1 MPAFRIT
8 DVVTAGWRRPGLR
21 GFLLNAAG
29 SLVPLA
35 AALVALPVIAHL
47 AGSERLGMLGL
58 AWTLIGYL
66 GLLDF
71 GLSRIVVRRVARA
84 TTEQALSGEADLVVR
99 LCLWLGLGVIPVAL
113 LIAWLVPPGTLG
125 SDSLTSD
132 ELRPALWLLL
142 AALPA
147 VIVTGLLRGVLE
159 GQMHFATANAVKVLL
174 GLWSFGAPAVIA
186 VWLPTLPA
194 MVGAVV
200 LGRLV
205 GVLVHAWVVRDFLAR
220 HSAYDGPRVA
230 LGPLVREGGWLTVSN
245 LVGPLMVTFDRFAIG
260 AMLSLKAVAYYMV
273 PQEFALRVLTLPMAL
288 SSTAFP
294 MLARRSLDGTEA
306 QRQDLAG
313 RSVMAALAL
322 SLLPALVMAAAAEPA
337 LRLWMGAEFAN
348 ASAAPAAILAIG
360 LFANCVAQIPFTAL
374 QAAGRAD
381 VTGRVHLVEVPIYVA
396 LLAFGLSVGG
406 ITGAAIVWSL
416 RTAADA
422 VAMFWLAQRLH
433 LLTLGRDEQRA
444 LFAAAALVATVA
456 SAAVLLDGGVFVG
469 LALVAAGIATFMSVR
484 VATRLLAVPAVA
496 PTDGTE

>member
-1 MPAFRIT
+1 LPAFRIPAL
-8 DVVTAGWRRPGLR
+8 VTAGWRRPGLR

-29 SLVPLA
+29 NLVPLA

-84 TTEQALSGEADLVVR
+84 TTEQTLSGEADLVVR
-99 LCLWLGLGVIPVAL
+99 LCLWLGLGVIPAAL
-113 LIAWLVPPGTLG
+113 LIAWLLPSDTLASG
-125 SDSLTSD
+125 SLTSD

-159 GQMHFATANAVKVLL
+159 GQQRFAIANAVKVLL
-174 GLWSFGAPAVIA
+174 GLWSFGAPAVVA
-186 VWLPTLPA
+186 VWQPTLPA
-194 MVGAVV
+194 LVGAVV
-200 LGRLV
+200 VGRLV
-205 GVLVHAWVVRDFLAR
+205 GVLLHAWVIREFLAR
-220 HSAYDGPRVA
+220 RLAHDGPRVA
-230 LGPLVREGGWLTVSN
+230 FRPLVREGGWLTVSN
-245 LVGPLMVTFDRFAIG
+245 VVGPLMVTFDRFAIG

-294 MLARRSLDGTEA
+294 MLARRTLDGTA

-313 RSVMAALAL
+313 RSVMAALVL
-322 SLLPALVMAAAAEPA
+322 SLLPSLVMAAAAEPA
-337 LRLWMGAEFAN
+337 LRLWMGAEFAD
-348 ASAAPAAILAIG
+348 ASAAPAAILAVG

-396 LLAFGLSVGG
+396 LLAFALTVGG
-406 ITGAAIVWSL
+406 ITGAAVVWTL

-422 VAMFWLAQRLH
+422 VAMFWLAQRLG
-433 LLTLGRDEQRA
+433 LMTLERDDRRG
-444 LFAAAALVATVA
+444 LCAAAALVASVA
-456 SAAVLLDGGVFVG
+456 AAAVLLDGGVFV
-469 LALVAAGIATFMSVR
+469 ALVVVAGSIASFMSVR
-484 VATRLLAVPAVA
+484 VAMRLLAMPA
-496 PTDGTE
+496 PRTE

>member
-1 MPAFRIT
+1 MPAFRIPAL
-8 DVVTAGWRRPGLR
+8 VTAGWRRPGLR

-29 SLVPLA
+29 NLVPLA

-84 TTEQALSGEADLVVR
+84 TTEQTLSGEADLVVR
-99 LCLWLGLGVIPVAL
+99 LCLWLGVGVIPAAL
-113 LIAWLVPPGTLG
+113 LIAWLLPSDTLASG
-125 SDSLTSD
+125 SLTSD

-159 GQMHFATANAVKVLL
+159 GQQRFAIANAVKVLL
-174 GLWSFGAPAVIA
+174 GLWSFGAPAVVA

-194 MVGAVV
+194 LVGAVV
-200 LGRLV
+200 VGRLV
-205 GVLVHAWVVRDFLAR
+205 GVLLHAWVIREFLAR
-220 HSAYDGPRVA
+220 RLAHDGPRVA
-230 LGPLVREGGWLTVSN
+230 FGPLVREGGWLTVSN
-245 LVGPLMVTFDRFAIG
+245 VVGPLMVTFDRFAIG
-260 AMLSLKAVAYYMV
+260 AVLSLKAVAYYMV

-294 MLARRSLDGTEA
+294 MLARRTLDGTAA

-313 RSVMAALAL
+313 RSVMAALVL
-322 SLLPALVMAAAAEPA
+322 SLLPSLVMAAAAEPA
-337 LRLWMGAEFAN
+337 LRLWMGAEFAD
-348 ASAAPAAILAIG
+348 ASAAPAAILAVG

-396 LLAFGLSVGG
+396 LLALALSVGG
-406 ITGAAIVWSL
+406 FTGAAVVWTL

-422 VAMFWLAQRLH
+422 VAMFWLAQRLR
-433 LLTLGRDEQRA
+433 LMTLGRNDRRA
-444 LFAAAALVATVA
+444 LFAAAALVASVA
-456 SAAVLLDGGVFVG
+456 AAAVLLDGGVFV
-469 LALVAAGIATFMSVR
+469 ALVVVAGSIATFMSVR
-484 VATRLLAVPAVA
+484 VAMRLLAMPA
-496 PTDGTE
+496 PRTE

>member
-1 MPAFRIT
+1 MPAFRIP
-8 DVVTAGWRRPGLR
+8 DLVTAGWRRPGLR

-29 SLVPLA
+29 NLVPLA

-84 TTEQALSGEADLVVR
+84 TTEQTLSGEADLVVR
-99 LCLWLGLGVIPVAL
+99 LCLWLGLGVIPAAL
-113 LIAWLVPPGTLG
+113 LIAWLLPSDTLASG
-125 SDSLTSD
+125 SLTSD

-159 GQMHFATANAVKVLL
+159 GQQRFAIANAVKVLL
-174 GLWSFGAPAVIA
+174 GLWSFGAPAVVA
-186 VWLPTLPA
+186 VWQPTLPA
-194 MVGAVV
+194 LVGAVV
-200 LGRLV
+200 VGRLV
-205 GVLVHAWVVRDFLAR
+205 GVLLHAWVIREFLAR
-220 HSAYDGPRVA
+220 RLAHDGPRVA
-230 LGPLVREGGWLTVSN
+230 FRPLVREGGWLTVSN
-245 LVGPLMVTFDRFAIG
+245 VVGPLMVTFDRFAIG
-260 AMLSLKAVAYYMV
+260 AVLSLKAVAYYMV

-294 MLARRSLDGTEA
+294 MLARRTLDGTA

-313 RSVMAALAL
+313 RSVMAALVL
-322 SLLPALVMAAAAEPA
+322 SLLPSLVMAAAAEPA
-337 LRLWMGAEFAN
+337 LRLWMGAEFAD
-348 ASAAPAAILAIG
+348 ASAAPAAILAVG

-396 LLAFGLSVGG
+396 LLAFALTVGG
-406 ITGAAIVWSL
+406 ITGAAVVWTL

-422 VAMFWLAQRLH
+422 VAMFWLAQRLG
-433 LLTLGRDEQRA
+433 LMTLERDDRHG
-444 LFAAAALVATVA
+444 LCAAAALVASVA
-456 SAAVLLDGGVFVG
+456 AAAVLLDGGVFV
-469 LALVAAGIATFMSVR
+469 ALVVVAGSIATFMSVR
-484 VATRLLAVPAVA
+484 VAMRLLAMPA
-496 PTDGTE
+496 PRTE